1 MRITTSKSKNSESFY
16 ITQSYTNANGES
28 TSKTIRKLGTLAELS
43 AQLHTDR
50 DGVVEWANEQARL
63 ETLKYK
69 SEKEDATVMI
79 PFHSNRLMDYNKQKL
94 FSGGYLFLQSTTIC
108 LWLISLTASKELSIL
123 LLKLYNDGAIGIS
136 SSNLGLRVR
145 KLD

>member
-16 ITQSYTNANGES
+16 ITQSYTNANGKS

-79 PFHSNRLMDYNKQKL
+79 RFIPTDLWTIINRSYFLVDIFSFNRFTMGLSLILSAEKSKADINSNMILML
-94 FSGGYLFLQSTTIC
+94 FYLI
-108 LWLISLTASKELSIL
+108 
-123 LLKLYNDGAIGIS
+123 
-136 SSNLGLRVR
+136 
-145 KLD
+145 

>member
-1 MRITTSKSKNSESFY
+1 MRITTSKSRNSESFY
-16 ITQSYTNANGES
+16 ITQSYTNANGKS

-79 PFHSNRLMDYNKQKL
+79 PFHNTILT
-94 FSGGYLFLQSTTIC
+94 LFLNGLTHLTPLKCILFNLCAKS
-108 LWLISLTASKELSIL
+108 ISIKIFKFTHQLHMVWNITKRNSFEFNIYITYFCCK
-123 LLKLYNDGAIGIS
+123 N
-136 SSNLGLRVR
+136 
-145 KLD
+145 

>member
-1 MRITTSKSKNSESFY
+1 MIIVRITTSKSRNSESFY
-16 ITQSYTNANGES
+16 ITQSYTNANGKS
-28 TSKTIRKLGTLAELS
+28 TPKTIRKLGTLAELS

-79 PFHSNRLMDYNKQKL
+79 PFHSNLESQPHAKCYPLAIFSFDTIHHLYVQKL
-94 FSGGYLFLQSTTIC
+94 DPLFLYH
-108 LWLISLTASKELSIL
+108 LSVLPITVSHTR
-123 LLKLYNDGAIGIS
+123 YPE
-136 SSNLGLRVR
+136 
-145 KLD
+145 

>member
-1 MRITTSKSKNSESFY
+1 M
-16 ITQSYTNANGES
+16 
-28 TSKTIRKLGTLAELS
+28 
-43 AQLHTDR
+43 
-50 DGVVEWANEQARL
+50 
-63 ETLKYK
+63 
-69 SEKEDATVMI
+69 SEKKKFTVYI
-79 PFHSNRLMDYNKQKL
+79 GSVVLCVGVAVLLHYVSFTNPY
-94 FSGGYLFLQSTTIC
+94 LQSTTIY

>member
-1 MRITTSKSKNSESFY
+1 MDTPVHINGNEKKKKTEYRNSYIAYLNIQNVIPMSCLLVFGVWLWTELHISTNLNIFRI
-16 ITQSYTNANGES
+16 NALLCVA
-28 TSKTIRKLGTLAELS
+28 IIL
-43 AQLHTDR
+43 
-50 DGVVEWANEQARL
+50 
-63 ETLKYK
+63 
-69 SEKEDATVMI
+69 
-79 PFHSNRLMDYNKQKL
+79 
-94 FSGGYLFLQSTTIC
+94 STTIC